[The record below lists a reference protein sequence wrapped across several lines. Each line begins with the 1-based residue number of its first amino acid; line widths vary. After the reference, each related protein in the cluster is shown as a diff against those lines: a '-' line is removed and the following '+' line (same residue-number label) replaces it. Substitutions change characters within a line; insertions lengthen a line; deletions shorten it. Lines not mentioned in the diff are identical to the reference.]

1 MAALILLNRTG
12 NIKVQIWGEGVACV
26 CVFER
31 VCLAATKV
39 QRGYFLFYILHK
51 IWPYAVTKRIFFFLF
66 HMNWLSVTA
75 CRKRIQMAS
84 AVRFSIMSALAEDT
98 FIFSQTFYLITVP
111 SGLLVLPLPVCFRG
125 NPSFVSQGSSANSEN
140 LKLSSELKQLE
151 RIWLR
156 RVTARCISQH
166 SRLVITSARETT
178 HCKSSTVKQ
187 FPELSITVPELCCNT
202 ETQGALGIAL

>member
-1 MAALILLNRTG
+1 MRGLL
-12 NIKVQIWGEGVACV
+12 VCV
-26 CVFER
+26 CLS
-31 VCLAATKV
+31 VCAWLQQKCKEDISFFTSFTKYDLMLWLK
-39 QRGYFLFYILHK
+39 GF
-51 IWPYAVTKRIFFFLF
+51 FFFLF